1 MSLENSIFLH
11 FRRGVLPIMPEKLPS
26 KYGVHSEEY
35 LPILTCNQ
43 SPLHRI
49 RKDGISHIVTSQ
61 AYRRSRQFI
70 IIVIII
76 IIIIMLILRYRYQS
90 PDIVKIIWTLSRNRT
105 CDVRVR
111 EEGTHFV
118 SESSQHMH
126 KLSLGFSE
134 PTNASCEAL
143 LAQIRTTREINSVI
157 VMDNASYHSVELNK
171 APVSSTKK
179 EMQAWLRYH
188 NIPYDPCY
196 TKPVLYDIVK
206 RSKDRFRTYEIDTV
220 AVQHGHTVLR
230 LPPYHCDFNP
240 IELIWAQVK
249 SDVAKHNT
257 DFKIS
262 KTKELFEAAL
272 GKITPENW
280 NSACEHVRYIED
292 FL

>member
-1 MSLENSIFLH
+1 
-11 FRRGVLPIMPEKLPS
+11 
-26 KYGVHSEEY
+26 
-35 LPILTCNQ
+35 
-43 SPLHRI
+43 
-49 RKDGISHIVTSQ
+49 
-61 AYRRSRQFI
+61 
-70 IIVIII
+70 
-76 IIIIMLILRYRYQS
+76 
-90 PDIVKIIWTLSRNRT
+90 
-105 CDVRVR
+105 
-111 EEGTHFV
+111 
-118 SESSQHMH
+118 
-126 KLSLGFSE
+126 
-134 PTNASCEAL
+134 
-143 LAQIRTTREINSVI
+143 
-157 VMDNASYHSVELNK
+157 
-171 APVSSTKK
+171 
-179 EMQAWLRYH
+179 MQAWLRYH

-272 GKITPENW
+272 EKITPENW

-292 FL
+292 FYRSKDGIVDELLDSFVINLEESDTGTDTDKCEETDDISIFMEAGPSATGCMDGIAPLPQSP